1 MTTRRELIIDKYS
14 ELITSLKNHFTDSLF
29 PPLGEI
35 DLVDLLFFFNLYFK
49 TEENYKTALNDL
61 LQLKNINVNE
71 RQFEEIYK
79 IVLPFIVW
87 LKSLQ

>member
-14 ELITSLKNHFTDSLF
+14 ELIILLKPLIAGSLF

-35 DLVDLLFFFNLYFK
+35 DIIDLLFFFNLYFK
-49 TEENYKTALNDL
+49 NDTNYKTALSDL
-61 LQLKNINVNE
+61 LQMKNIDVNE
-71 RQFEEIYK
+71 SKLNEIYE
-79 IVLPFIVW
+79 IVLPFIIW